1 MAKEAN
7 TRNTKS
13 LLPQITPHKGE
24 KSNVTAFI
32 TEDQRRLSYS
42 MLRSS
47 IEGII
52 ADLKGFGLHKHMRVV
67 TISKNGTTNSLLIL
81 ATMEAAICC
90 PLSPNLT
97 QHELS
102 EQLSALDADLVIC
115 ADLYHDRVAVVCN
128 ELQLPCLSFSACQ
141 EPWQVVFSWQKEI
154 VRTANEF
161 LIRTPNAKN
170 SAEYSLILLT
180 SGSTGR
186 PKRVGLSIENLMH
199 SAREVAKSLQLDD
212 SDICLSM
219 WEQYHIGGVVDL
231 LLAPLVA
238 GSTVLMT
245 SGFSAQNFRTAI
257 TSWQFSW
264 LQCVPTTLLEMLH
277 VMKTE
282 NLAVPDSLRL
292 IRSVA
297 SNLSPELQQEAEQLF
312 GVSVLQTYGMTE
324 ASPLIT
330 SNLLPKKLHKIGTV
344 GKPLS
349 TQIKVIRRGLP
360 VSAAGEV
367 GEIMIRGLNVISSYD
382 DPTGETASCFKDG
395 WFRTGDLGYFDDEG
409 FLCLNGRE
417 KQQINRGG
425 EKISPKE
432 LEICCTSHEGVEDA
446 IAIGLPHP
454 TLGSVPGLIV
464 ASREKPSAAMKASLQ
479 NHLLKNLSPYKQP
492 VSTWWVDRLPK
503 TVTGKLLHSELQ
515 LLLERLQAHQ
525 LETSPSSDTDRS
537 ATSEPSFIERRLRD
551 IWAHELARDQVDLYQ
566 DFVALGG
573 DSLSSVRVLMAAE
586 RQFGIR
592 YPSDRWEEMTTVAAM
607 ALCTEELLR
616 KTLAQHN
623 RSLGDQEQPS
633 TTIMRGI
640 DAKSQLEFTISTGIS
655 GEVCVDEFNDEE
667 LAAYLIKQQS
677 VIQAKAAIERRRN
690 LWTPQE
696 MLNFTGLYEACCSSE
711 QATLDKDQGQILTYL
726 NAIRNALVPTL
737 SASWQATPIC
747 QGVHFYHAQHANE
760 AKAIKARDKILI
772 VGFGGYFNRM
782 MMAMD
787 TWLSQLDGSRYDF
800 LFVWDESR
808 CFYNSGVDGL
818 GQSPEEMSKQ
828 LERVIA
834 SLGHNQVIGIGVSMG
849 AYPCAAISRSLYWKG
864 ALVIC
869 PDLGEKHPKYQQI
882 LRGST
887 HNGPIQ
893 IYCGAD
899 NEADVVA
906 GKQLVKEHHIQL
918 KLVKG
923 CSGHNLLWFLYQ
935 RGALPRFLKRSVDLL
950 AEGRGPVEREV

>member
-1 MAKEAN
+1 MAEE
-7 TRNTKS
+7 THMRNTKS
-13 LLPQITPHKGE
+13 LLSQITPHKRGE
-24 KSNVTAFI
+24 CNATAII
-32 TEDQRRLSYS
+32 TEDQRLLSYS
-42 MLRSS
+42 VLRSS
-47 IEGII
+47 IEGIVI
-52 ADLKGFGLHKHMRVV
+52 DLKVFGIHEQMRVA
-67 TISKNGTTNSLLIL
+67 TISNNGTTNSLLML

-97 QHELS
+97 QHELN
-102 EQLSALDADLVIC
+102 EQLTALDADMVIC
-115 ADLYHDRVAVVCN
+115 SDLYHDRVEVVCN
-128 ELQLPCLSFSACQ
+128 GLKLPCLSFSACK
-141 EPWQVVFSWQKEI
+141 EPWQVVFSRQKGR
-154 VRTANEF
+154 VRTANESF
-161 LIRTPNAKN
+161 TRTLNAEN
-170 SAEYSLILLT
+170 SALYSLILLT

-186 PKRVGLSIENLMH
+186 PKRVGLTIDNLMH
-199 SAREVAKSLQLDD
+199 SAHEIAKSLQLDD

-257 TSWQFSW
+257 TCGQFTW
-264 LQCVPTTLLEMLH
+264 FQCVPTTLLEMIR
-277 VMKTE
+277 MIEME
-282 NLAVPDSLRL
+282 NLFVPDSLRF

-297 SNLSPELQQEAEQLF
+297 SNLSPSLQLEAEQLF

-330 SNLLPKKLHKIGTV
+330 SNLLPKELRKVGTV

-349 TQIKVIRRGLP
+349 TQIRVMRRGLP
-360 VSAAGEV
+360 VSAVGEV
-367 GEIMIRGLNVISSYD
+367 GEIMIRGSNVISSYD
-382 DPTGETASCFKDG
+382 DPTGETTSCFKDG
-395 WFRTGDLGYFDDEG
+395 WFRTGDLGCFDDEG

-432 LEICCTSHEGVEDA
+432 LEMCSTTHESIEDA
-446 IAIGLPHP
+446 IAVSLPHP

-464 ASREKPSAAMKASLQ
+464 ASREKPSPAMKVSLQ
-479 NHLLKNLSPYKQP
+479 NHLKENLSPYKQP
-492 VSTWWVDRLPK
+492 VSIWWVDKLPK
-503 TVTGKLLHSELQ
+503 TVTGKLLHAELE
-515 LLLERLQAHQ
+515 LLLERLQAHHP
-525 LETSPSSDTDRS
+525 EISPSHSKYTSP
-537 ATSEPSFIERRLRD
+537 TSECSFIERRLRE
-551 IWAHELARDQVDLYQ
+551 IWAHELARDQVDLYE

-573 DSLSSVRVLMAAE
+573 DSLSSVRVMLAAE

-592 YPSDRWEEMTTVAAM
+592 YPSNRWEEMNTVASM

-616 KTLAQHN
+616 KLLAQHN

-633 TTIMRGI
+633 STIMRGI

-667 LAAYLIKQQS
+667 LAAYLINQISEVQ
-677 VIQAKAAIERRRN
+677 VKAAIERRRN

-696 MLNFTGLYEACCSSE
+696 MLNFTSLYESFCSSE
-711 QATLDKDQGQILTYL
+711 HATLVQHQGRILTYL
-726 NAIRNALVPTL
+726 KAIGNSLFPTL
-737 SASWQATPIC
+737 SVSWQAIPIC
-747 QGVHFYHAQHANE
+747 QGVRFYHAHTAQHE
-760 AKAIKARDKILI
+760 SKAKFNQTKNNILI

-787 TWLSQLDGSRYDF
+787 TWLSQLDGSHYDF

-808 CFYNSGVDGL
+808 SFYNCGVDGL
-818 GQSPEEMSKQ
+818 GQSPEEMLKQ
-828 LERVIA
+828 LEQVIV
-834 SLGHNQVIGIGVSMG
+834 SLGHKQVIGLGVSMG
-849 AYPCAAISRSLYWKG
+849 AYPCAAISRSLHWKG
-864 ALVIC
+864 ALAIC

-882 LRGST
+882 LRSST
-887 HNGPIQ
+887 HSCQIQ

-899 NEADVVA
+899 NATDIDA
-906 GKQLVKEHHIQL
+906 GRQLGKELGNQL

-935 RGALPRFLKRSVDLL
+935 RGALARFLKRSVDLL
-950 AEGRGPVEREV
+950 V